1 MFKGRKP
8 GQRSRNGE
16 SWRGRLSRRHGA
28 SHRRIGRGRGRW
40 GALAVAIV
48 AVLIALLAFSPPL
61 LAAPRGSE
69 RAAERSA
76 LMSYPGRPIRLIVPF
91 PAGGVPDAVARM
103 LAERLTLT
111 LGAPVEVDNRT
122 GSAGTMAGEVVA
134 KASSDGHT
142 LLFHQ
147 STMLIQQGVD
157 PMPYDVVRDFT
168 PVVRVA
174 SAPLFLVVDA
184 RLPMHSPE
192 QWLHAVRSSPAA
204 YSFGSGQAG
213 TPAHLYAEYWVR
225 GVRNGV
231 PLVTAKGEAAVVQEM
246 LAGRISACF
255 CSFATV
261 QSHVRSGA
269 LRLLGVT
276 GAARSPLAPTV
287 PTLHETGMDGYGSA
301 PWFGVMAPA
310 KTPRAIVA
318 RLATALQKVTAEPEV
333 RERLLSAGLTP
344 LEDSPDAF
352 ATAIRSE
359 SIQWQVIL
367 RQAGGPINP

>member
-1 MFKGRKP
+1 MPRGAR
-8 GQRSRNGE
+8 G
-16 SWRGRLSRRHGA
+16 WRPLAGA
-28 SHRRIGRGRGRW
+28 T
-40 GALAVAIV
+40 LAVVV
-48 AVLIALLAFSPPL
+48 ALTTLWVFAPSA
-61 LAAPRGSE
+61 LAAPRAHE
-69 RAAERSA
+69 RAAERPQQ
-76 LMSYPGRPIRLIVPF
+76 MSYPGRPIRLIVPF

-174 SAPLFLVVDA
+174 MAPLFLVVDA
-184 RLPMHSPE
+184 RLPMRTPE
-192 QWLHAVRSSPAA
+192 QWLNAVRSSPAA

-246 LAGRISACF
+246 LAGRVSACF

-261 QSHVRSGA
+261 QSHVRTGA

-276 GAARSPLAPTV
+276 GAARSPLAPGV
-287 PTLHETGMDGYGSA
+287 PTLHEAGMDGYGSA

-318 RLATALQKVTAEPEV
+318 RLANALQKVTSEPEV

-344 LEDSPDAF
+344 MEDSPDAF

>member
-1 MFKGRKP
+1 VV
-8 GQRSRNGE
+8 
-16 SWRGRLSRRHGA
+16 
-28 SHRRIGRGRGRW
+28 
-40 GALAVAIV
+40 ALTALTA
-48 AVLIALLAFSPPL
+48 LISFTTAA
-61 LAAPRGSE
+61 LAAPPRAGD
-69 RAAERSA
+69 RAAERPA
-76 LMSYPGRPIRLIVPF
+76 PLTYPGRPVRLIVPF

-103 LAERLTLT
+103 VAERLALA

-122 GSAGTMAGEVVA
+122 GSAGTMAGEVVS

-168 PVVRVA
+168 PVVRIA
-174 SAPLFLVVDA
+174 SMPLFLVVDA
-184 RLPMHSPE
+184 RLPMRTPQ
-192 QWLHAVRSSPAA
+192 QWLHAVRSSPAV

-213 TPAHLYAEYWVR
+213 TPAHLYAEYWIR

-255 CSFATV
+255 CTYATV
-261 QSHVRSGA
+261 QAHVRNGG

-276 GAARSPLAPTV
+276 GAARSPLAPAV
-287 PTLHETGMDGYGSA
+287 PTLQEAGMDGFGSA

-310 KTPRAIVA
+310 KTPRAIVT
-318 RLATALQKVTAEPEV
+318 RLATALQKVMNEGEV

-367 RQAGGPINP
+367 RQAGGPVNP